1 MQLGD
6 FEALV
11 TASEESQSLDFK
23 GPCNW
28 NVRELVKDFLA
39 MANVQ
44 DGGYLVFGFNDGT
57 FERVGLTDNQIA
69 SFDQEIMQ
77 DQIAEFADPH
87 VDFRVYNNIVDADGK
102 KFVVVRIFEFTEV
115 PVVCKRDSNDV
126 AKGRMYYRTK
136 TRRPSSEQVSNA
148 YELRDILDR
157 STAKIMAIRR
167 AQGYAPAEEPDAGR
181 VRLYEEELGGL

>member
-1 MQLGD
+1 MDLGD

-11 TASEESQSLDFK
+11 IAAEESQSLDFK
-23 GPCNW
+23 GPCSW
-28 NVRELVKDFLA
+28 NVRELAKDFLA

-57 FERVGLTDNQIA
+57 FERIGLTDDQVS

-87 VDFRVYNNIVDADGK
+87 VDFRVYNGIVDADGK
-102 KFVVVRIFEFTEV
+102 KFVVVRIFEFSEV
-115 PVVCKRDSNDV
+115 PVVCKRDSTDV

-167 AQGYAPAEEPDAGR
+167 AQGYAAAEAPDASR
-181 VRLYEEELGGL
+181 VQQYEEELGGL